1 MPRFTEPENWPLN
14 SPKLNTAH
22 YSVWELLEQMVY
34 CHKISDT
41 DQLQQVLIDSLAQIS
56 QNTLNPAIDQLPK
69 RLTMAVKPNGGHVK
83 FRLNYHMC

>member
-1 MPRFTEPENWPLN
+1 VPRFTEPENWPLN

-41 DQLQQVLIDSLAQIS
+41 DQQKQVLIDFWAELS
-56 QNTLNPAIDQLPK
+56 QDTLNPATDHLPK
-69 RLTMAVKPNGGHVK
+69 RLMMVVKAKGGHFE
-83 FRLNYHMC
+83 FRLN